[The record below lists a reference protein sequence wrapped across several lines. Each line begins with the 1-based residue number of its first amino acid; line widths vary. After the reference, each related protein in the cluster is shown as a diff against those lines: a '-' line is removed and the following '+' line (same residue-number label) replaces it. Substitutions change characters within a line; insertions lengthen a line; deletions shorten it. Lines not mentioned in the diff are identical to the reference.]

1 MAKRKKKSS
10 KPTPDAKAAPKSEPA
25 GASQSATSAARELF
39 SRIGD
44 GLKAAGQSAERYA
57 KVGIG
62 VAEIEKL
69 RLELRLAQSKLGEAV
84 VKCWD
89 EAPDIGVT
97 SSDATVKKPFAEV
110 KSLRR
115 KIRELE
121 ARVAGL
127 RGVDSGV

>member
-1 MAKRKKKSS
+1 MAKRKKKSTKS
-10 KPTPDAKAAPKSEPA
+10 AANEKVEPKAEPA
-25 GASQSATSAARELF
+25 ASTQTAANAARDLF
-39 SRIGD
+39 SRIGN

-57 KVGIG
+57 KVGMG

-97 SSDATVKKPFAEV
+97 SSDASVKKPFGEV
-110 KSLRR
+110 KALRR

-121 ARVAGL
+121 SRVAGL

>member
-10 KPTPDAKAAPKSEPA
+10 KPAAETQAAPKSEPA
-25 GASQSATSAARELF
+25 GSTKSAANAARELF

-44 GLKAAGQSAERYA
+44 GIKAAGQSAERYA

-97 SSDATVKKPFAEV
+97 SSDQAVKKQFGEV

-121 ARVAGL
+121 SKVAGL
-127 RGVDSGV
+127 RGVDSTV